1 MKPAKEIIPHLV
13 MVILGV
19 AALALSFWYLAKKGD
34 VFTELSG
41 IIRVIVALSA
51 SSISIALPGFVSMET
66 EKDTSDKIWP
76 KIKAGGALA
85 IFILVYLFDPIKWGA
100 S

>member
-1 MKPAKEIIPHLV
+1 MKPAKEIIPHII

-19 AALALSFWYLAKKGD
+19 LALAGCFWYLTRSD
-34 VFTELSG
+34 RVFMELTG
-41 IIRVIVALSA
+41 IIRVIVALCA
-51 SSISIALPGFVSMET
+51 ASISIALPGFVNIQS
-66 EKDTSDKIWP
+66 EKKATDTLWP

-85 IFILVYLFDPIKWGA
+85 IFIVVYLFDPVNGG